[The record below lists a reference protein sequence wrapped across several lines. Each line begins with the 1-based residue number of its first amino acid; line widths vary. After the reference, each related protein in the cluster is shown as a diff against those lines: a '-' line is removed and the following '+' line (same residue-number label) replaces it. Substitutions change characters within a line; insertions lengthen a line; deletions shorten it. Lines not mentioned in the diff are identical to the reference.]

1 MSQLSQPN
9 YQDKPLSSQNEENP
23 AQENATNLAAQAP
36 PEKNKKENTQP
47 ASTRP
52 GVFIKGARTHNL
64 KNIDVTIPRNK
75 LVVVTGVSG
84 SGKSSL
90 AFDTLYAEGHRRY
103 VESMSSYIRQFLE
116 RIPKP
121 DVDFIQGIA
130 PAIAIEQKTTSK
142 NPRSTV
148 GTVTEIYDYLRLL
161 YARIG
166 KTYSKDTN
174 ELVLK
179 HTPEDV
185 LFQVK
190 LFDARTKFY
199 ICFPFPHHKIT
210 KKKERTFK
218 EELQN
223 LKQKGFTRLVKG
235 EALFD
240 LSAEADE
247 KKLNKLSKAEQG
259 ELLVLADRLAY
270 RENEEVFQRVTEAVE
285 TCFRE
290 SGGYA
295 ILRVLGGRDYQFSDK
310 LELNGIE
317 YAEPTPQL
325 FAFNSPV
332 GACPTCQGFGRI
344 QGIDEDAVIPNKAL
358 SIRDGAIVCWNSDK
372 HSRHLRDLIRVAGE
386 LKISIDEPYRALT
399 AKAKKVIWQGSKKS
413 NFLGIKG
420 FFKEIERE
428 AQYKMHYRVLISRY
442 RGYTVCTDCH
452 GARLRKDALQVC
464 VAKKTLADIVEMTIG
479 EAYEFFKDIEIS
491 RFDKAVASTIL
502 EEIERRLSYLVEV
515 GLDYLTLSRPSQT
528 LSGGES
534 QRINLATSLGSS
546 LVGSLY
552 ILDEPSI
559 GLHQRDSAR
568 LIRILRKLR
577 DIGNTVIVVEHDRE
591 IIEAADIILDLGPKA
606 GRHGGQLIFNGTYA
620 EILKSES
627 SVTGKY
633 LTGKNIIPLPESR
646 RKPDFSHAIEVRGA
660 MENNLKNLDVKFPL
674 GVMTCLTGV
683 SGSGKSTLV
692 TDILHHGL
700 LKQKVGTAE
709 KVGTHK
715 EILGGELISKIEMVD
730 QSPIGR
736 SSRSNPA
743 TYLKVFDEIRSI
755 FAHTTYAKAKGWE
768 PGYFSFNVPGG
779 RCESCTGEG
788 VIRIEMQFLAD
799 IETVCEHCKGR
810 RYKEETLSA
819 LYNGKS
825 IADVLDMT
833 VSEAIDFFQ
842 DSRTLSRKLN
852 ILEDVGLGY
861 LQLGQSASTL
871 SGGEAQRLKLALH
884 ISSIE
889 SRNALFIFD
898 EPTTG
903 LHFDDIQKLILCFKR
918 LLEQGNTLIIIE
930 HNLDVIKQA
939 DWIIDLGP
947 EAGNGGGKII
957 VEGTPEDV
965 AATEASY
972 TGKYL
977 KEYMA

>member
-1 MSQLSQPN
+1 MSQSSKPN
-9 YQDKPLSSQNEENP
+9 HQNEPISLQNENP
-23 AQENATNLAAQAP
+23 PVQKQAASLAEMP
-36 PEKNKKENTQP
+36 SEDSEKENSQFV
-47 ASTRP
+47 SRHS

-64 KNIDVTIPRNK
+64 KNIDVAIPRNK
-75 LVVVTGVSG
+75 LVVISGVSG

-161 YARIG
+161 FARIG

-190 LFDARTKFY
+190 LFEERTKFY
-199 ICFPFPHHKIT
+199 IGFPFPHHKLA
-210 KKKERTFK
+210 KKKERSFSD
-218 EELQN
+218 ELQN
-223 LKQKGFTRLVKG
+223 LKQKGFTRIVKG
-235 EALFD
+235 ETIFD
-240 LSAEADE
+240 LSSEQDE
-247 KKLNKLSKAEQG
+247 NKLTKLNKSEQS
-259 ELLVLADRLAY
+259 ELLVLTDRLAY
-270 RENEEVFQRVTEAVE
+270 REDEELFHRVTEAVE

-295 ILRVLGGRDYQFSDK
+295 TVRVLGGRDYQFSDK

-317 YAEPTPQL
+317 YEEPTPQL

-344 QGIDEDAVIPNKAL
+344 PGVDEDAVVPNKAL
-358 SIRDGAIVCWNSDK
+358 SIRDGAIACWNSDK
-372 HSRHLRDLIRVAGE
+372 HSRHLRDLIRVASE
-386 LKISIDEPYRALT
+386 HKIPLDEPYGSLSEN
-399 AKAKKVIWQGSKKS
+399 AKKIIWQGAKNSD
-413 NFLGIKG
+413 FLGVKG

-428 AQYKMHYRVLISRY
+428 AQYKMHYRVLLSRY
-442 RGYTVCTDCH
+442 RGYTVCPDCQ
-452 GARLRKDALQVC
+452 GTRLRKDALQVR
-464 VAKKTLADIVEMTIG
+464 VAKMTLADIVEMTIG
-479 EAYEFFKDIEIS
+479 EAYQFFKNIEIS

-502 EEIERRLSYLVEV
+502 EEILRRLSYLVEV

-606 GRHGGQLIFNGTYA
+606 GRHGGELIFHGTY
-620 EILKSES
+620 EDILQSAS

-633 LTGKNIIPLPESR
+633 LTGKNIIPLPEKR
-646 RKPDFSHAIEVRGA
+646 REPDFSRAIEVQGA

-674 GVMTCLTGV
+674 GVMTCVTGV

-692 TDILHHGL
+692 TDILYLGL

-715 EILGGELISKIEMVD
+715 ALLGGEQISKIELVD

-736 SSRSNPA
+736 TSRSNPA
-743 TYLKVFDEIRSI
+743 TYLKIFDEIRSI

-768 PGYFSFNVPGG
+768 PGYFSFNIPGG
-779 RCESCTGEG
+779 RCETCAGEG
-788 VIRIEMQFLAD
+788 VIHIEMQFLAD
-799 IETVCEHCKGR
+799 IETVCEDCHGR
-810 RYKEETLSA
+810 RYKAETLSA

-833 VSEAIDFFQ
+833 VTEAIEFFQ
-842 DSRTLSRKLN
+842 DHRALSRKLS

-903 LHFDDIQKLILCFKR
+903 LHFDDIQKLIQCFNQ
-918 LLEQGNTLIIIE
+918 LLAQGNTLIIIE

-947 EAGNGGGKII
+947 DAGNRGGEI
-957 VEGTPEDV
+957 V
-965 AATEASY
+965 AAGVPESIAAAEASF

-977 KEYMA
+977 KEYLI